1 MAGTGNPRRSA
12 GLMVAAGVL
21 FLLAAALGRQVAF
34 AGVGVA
40 FLAIGAS
47 FLRKPKQGGDGD
59 ASD

>member
-1 MAGTGNPRRSA
+1 MAGTRHPGRRA
-12 GLMVAAGVL
+12 YLMLAAGVM
-21 FLLAAALGRQVAF
+21 FVLAAALGKQAAF
-34 AGVGVA
+34 AGVGAA